1 MQTRRLPGTTRHSH
15 NRKPNLGCP
24 TRLCT
29 LPQVHSCTATIMCS
43 RPFPHGRRG
52 GLDPLASPASR
63 TPQVLQQ
70 ATVQREGIIAVLQQE
85 VDDLRAQMEQVRLQA
100 DDAQQER
107 DAAYGDMEAVL
118 EQHDQERQTLAAQL
132 FR

>member
-1 MQTRRLPGTTRHSH
+1 MPNTTLHTTASAQLHSNH
-15 NRKPNLGCP
+15 TVFSAIP
-24 TRLCT
+24 
-29 LPQVHSCTATIMCS
+29 

-63 TPQVLQQ
+63 TSQVLQQ